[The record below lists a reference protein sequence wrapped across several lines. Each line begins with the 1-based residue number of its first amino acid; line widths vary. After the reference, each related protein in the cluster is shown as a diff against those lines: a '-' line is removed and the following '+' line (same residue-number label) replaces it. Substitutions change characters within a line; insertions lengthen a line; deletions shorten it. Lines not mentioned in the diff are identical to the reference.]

1 MSERD
6 SDLGAFLA
14 GVLVG
19 GLVGATAA
27 LLLAP
32 QSGEETRTMIRERG
46 IELKSRLEQAAADA
60 KDRAEYVIQ
69 EGKQRVDSAVDA
81 ARRAARRR
89 RPDAES
95 GTVVE

>member
-19 GLVGATAA
+19 GLMGAAAA

-46 IELKSRLEQAAADA
+46 IELKSRLEQAAAEV
-60 KDRAEYVIQ
+60 KDRAEDVIE
-69 EGKQRVDSAVDA
+69 EGKQRVDSTVEA
-81 ARRAARRR
+81 ARRATRRR
-89 RPDAES
+89 RPDGES
-95 GTVVE
+95 GTLVE

>member
-19 GLVGATAA
+19 GLMGAAAA
-27 LLLAP
+27 LMLAP
-32 QSGEETRTMIRERG
+32 QSGEETRAMIRERG
-46 IELKSRLEQAAADA
+46 IELKSRLEHAATDM
-60 KDRAEYVIQ
+60 KDRAEDALE

-81 ARRAARRR
+81 ARRATRRR

>member
-1 MSERD
+1 MSDRD
-6 SDLGAFLA
+6 GDLGAFLA

-19 GLVGATAA
+19 GLMGAAAA
-27 LLLAP
+27 LMLAP

-46 IELKSRLEQAAADA
+46 IELKSRLEHAASDM
-60 KDRAEYVIQ
+60 KDRAEDALE

-81 ARRAARRR
+81 ARRATRRR

>member
-1 MSERD
+1 MSDRD

-19 GLVGATAA
+19 GLMGAAAA
-27 LLLAP
+27 LMLAP
-32 QSGEETRTMIRERG
+32 QSGEETRAMIRERG
-46 IELKSRLEQAAADA
+46 IELKSRLEHAASDM
-60 KDRAEYVIQ
+60 KDRAEDALE

-81 ARRAARRR
+81 ARRATRRR